1 MQVVCEAT
9 QAQNQHIRVAAL
21 ECLVKIMSIYYQY
34 MEDYMGAAL
43 FAVRNLQ
50 LGNYAITFSLLV
62 HTWAKFRRC

>member
-43 FAVRNLQ
+43 FAVRSNIPIIF
-50 LGNYAITFSLLV
+50 NMSYCFCYYYASLL
-62 HTWAKFRRC
+62 